1 MIQFALKLVLAHLI
15 GDFLFQ
21 PDKWVEN
28 KEKYTYKSRYLYYH
42 ILIHA
47 ISLTVL
53 LQLNFSYWK
62 GVFLILIS
70 HYVIDIIKAKLNE
83 KVNIRILFFLDQ
95 ISHFI
100 IIVCVIRF
108 YYPFD
113 INSNLIFSPKVLLLI
128 ISLLSV
134 TTVSSIIMKVI
145 IKKWHLK
152 EDANENSLEKAGKY
166 IGILERLFVFVFI
179 LINQW
184 QAIGFLL
191 AAKSVFRFGDLS
203 NAKDRK
209 LTEYILIG
217 TLFSFGLAI
226 LIGLLYSYIL
236 QKYIPNDQN
245 YPF

>member
-21 PDKWVEN
+21 PDKWIEN

-42 ILIHA
+42 ILIHT
-47 ISLTVL
+47 ISLIVL
-53 LQLNFSYWK
+53 LQFDFSYWK
-62 GVFLILIS
+62 GVFLILMS
-70 HYVIDIIKAKLNE
+70 HYIIDIIKVKLNDR
-83 KVNIRILFFLDQ
+83 VNIRVLFFLDQ
-95 ISHFI
+95 IAHFI
-100 IIVCVIRF
+100 IIACVVCF
-108 YYPFD
+108 YYPFE
-113 INSNLIFSPKVLLLI
+113 INWSLISSSKVLLLL
-128 ISLLSV
+128 ISLVSV

-145 IKKWHLK
+145 ITKWNLK
-152 EDANENSLEKAGKY
+152 EDKNENSLEKAGKY

-179 LINQW
+179 LVNQW

-203 NAKDRK
+203 KAKDRK

-217 TLFSFGLAI
+217 TLLSFGLAI

-236 QKYIPNDQN
+236 PKISS
-245 YPF
+245 